1 MNGMF
6 IDKFSGLLLIGVSG
20 SFLANA
26 VLCRAVGLDRV
37 KNMEEDGSEGI
48 FFTLQTLCSLAASC
62 LFWLVRDLAEA
73 PASFLEQFGISKYY
87 SEVFIWPLFIALV
100 TAVVFIIV
108 FVITVKAAPYDKVTS
123 AARLLPFAAFNTFV
137 SGVILLESSARHSFW
152 EMVVFTIGSNVG
164 YIVSY
169 WMLREGDRLL
179 RNRDVPEAFRGLPV
193 RLLYLSALA
202 VAFYALTGHI
212 LSPLL

>member
-62 LFWLVRDLAEA
+62 LFWLVR
-73 PASFLEQFGISKYY
+73 
-87 SEVFIWPLFIALV
+87 
-100 TAVVFIIV
+100 
-108 FVITVKAAPYDKVTS
+108 
-123 AARLLPFAAFNTFV
+123 
-137 SGVILLESSARHSFW
+137 
-152 EMVVFTIGSNVG
+152 
-164 YIVSY
+164 
-169 WMLREGDRLL
+169 
-179 RNRDVPEAFRGLPV
+179 
-193 RLLYLSALA
+193 
-202 VAFYALTGHI
+202 
-212 LSPLL
+212 